1 MQCTVDSDFGLKT
14 IFLPGPNHRRAA
26 AHQEA
31 VLAALH
37 PGKVYECKTKSAL
50 TTEEGKIRSGNSD
63 ADGDGD
69 EGEPGAG
76 GATELPALNCI

>member
-1 MQCTVDSDFGLKT
+1 M
-14 IFLPGPNHRRAA
+14 
-26 AHQEA
+26 
-31 VLAALH
+31 LAALN

-63 ADGDGD
+63 ADGNGD

>member
-1 MQCTVDSDFGLKT
+1 M
-14 IFLPGPNHRRAA
+14 
-26 AHQEA
+26 
-31 VLAALH
+31 LAALH
-37 PGKVYECKTKSAL
+37 PGKVYECKTKGAL